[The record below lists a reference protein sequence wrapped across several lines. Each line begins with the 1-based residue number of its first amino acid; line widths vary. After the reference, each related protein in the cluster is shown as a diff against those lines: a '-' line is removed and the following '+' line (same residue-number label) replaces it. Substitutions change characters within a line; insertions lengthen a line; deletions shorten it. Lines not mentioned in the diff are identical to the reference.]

1 MANGGIDGPAARR
14 SRFRHGEGVMGEA
27 LALVVETLTRVI
39 EDLGARVTGPMHF
52 RLILQP
58 LMAAFI
64 AIRSGVADARASRP
78 PYFWAMFTDRG
89 HRGHLLR
96 EGGKDA
102 GKVFAVAI
110 VLDVVY
116 QVVVDRWVFPGEAL
130 IVAVLLAI
138 VPYLLLRGL
147 ANHVTSSLAREH
159 AAPYNRFGRPML
171 AAASVAGWATAVLV
185 SVPHAA
191 LITGFGLISGGVI
204 MNSMVTELPG
214 GEGRFWLFV
223 TGAIGYALVL
233 SLVR

>member
-1 MANGGIDGPAARR
+1 
-14 SRFRHGEGVMGEA
+14 
-27 LALVVETLTRVI
+27 
-39 EDLGARVTGPMHF
+39 
-52 RLILQP
+52 
-58 LMAAFI
+58 
-64 AIRSGVADARASRP
+64 
-78 PYFWAMFTDRG
+78 
-89 HRGHLLR
+89 
-96 EGGKDA
+96 
-102 GKVFAVAI
+102 
-110 VLDVVY
+110 
-116 QVVVDRWVFPGEAL
+116 VFPGEAL

-159 AAPYNRFGRPML
+159 AAPYNCFGRPML